1 MRSVSA
7 SPQMTFTH
15 PLPDT
20 ARRPEWTWKIGL
32 VLETPELRSEI
43 ASALAEAGAE
53 KAFELPTSATSF
65 EVANAVDRDKP
76 DLLFVELSRASK
88 PAAEWIVD
96 VRRGEEMP
104 LIVAVHPMAE
114 PSEMISALRAGAS
127 EFLCLPVRPAIFEA
141 MERIGA
147 LLESRHNATM
157 ERGKIAGVLSAKGGC
172 GATSVACYLS
182 AALVHAN
189 QVQTNQVPAKQPTP
203 NQTKGPRARV
213 LVADLDYQAPGAS
226 GVFRLQPQTHA
237 GKAFDAVRRLSSSA
251 WREFAIPVV
260 SGVDLLAS
268 PMDLPSNVLSS
279 EAVPDNNSMAAAL
292 NTAAGLP
299 EPWRV
304 ESLFRFISRQY
315 NWVLIDL
322 GRHLNPSNWALLQNI
337 EELIIVTAPDVLALY
352 QTRSILQTLS
362 NRGFDKSRVRIVLNR
377 NLSSPQ
383 DFWVESIEQMFEMSV
398 FGVIPNDDG
407 TFEKLPRDRFEF
419 PAETPF
425 GRAMTKI
432 AARLSGTGGAGS
444 TKKAA

>member
-7 SPQMTFTH
+7 FTSEISENLTSTD
-15 PLPDT
+15 PVSFTNPTPDT

-32 VLETPELRSEI
+32 VLETPELRAEI

-53 KAFELPTSATSF
+53 KAFELPTSAASF

-76 DLLFVELSRASK
+76 DLLFVELSRTSK
-88 PAAEWIVD
+88 PAAEWILD

-104 LIVAVHPMAE
+104 LIVAVHPLAE

-127 EFLCLPVRPAIFEA
+127 EFLSLPVRPAIFEA
-141 MERIGA
+141 MERIGT
-147 LLESRHNATM
+147 LLESRRDATM
-157 ERGKIAGVLSAKGGC
+157 EQGKIAGVLSAKGGC

-189 QVQTNQVPAKQPTP
+189 QVQANQPTP
-203 NQTKGPRARV
+203 NLSRGPRTRV
-213 LVADLDYQAPGAS
+213 LVADLDYQSPGAS
-226 GVFRLQPQTHA
+226 GMFRIHPQTHA
-237 GKAFDAVRRLSSSA
+237 GEAFDAVRRLSSSV
-251 WREFAIPVV
+251 WREFATPVV

-268 PMDLPSNVLSS
+268 PMDVPSNTLSS
-279 EAVPDNNSMAAAL
+279 E
-292 NTAAGLP
+292 AAGLP

-315 NWVLIDL
+315 NWILVDL

-362 NRGFDKSRVRIVLNR
+362 NRGFDKSRVKIVLNR

-425 GRAMTKI
+425 GRAVTKI